1 MHRESS
7 EVIAADLNFA
17 GVEPDAQLDP
27 ERFGGDND
35 GLGAANGASWAV
47 EGDEKAVASYLDLPA
62 TMSAQLPADRSVA
75 RVEQRPPPLVA
86 RRGTR
91 CRRPDDAGR
100 AHRL

>member
-27 ERFGGDND
+27 ELFGGDND

-47 EGDEKAVASYLDLPA
+47 EGDEKAVASYFDLPA
-62 TMSAQLPADRSVA
+62 TMSAQLLADSSVVS
-75 RVEQRPPPLVA
+75 VEQRPPPLVA
-86 RRGTR
+86 ER
-91 CRRPDDAGR
+91 CSRCGR
-100 AHRL
+100 ADDVGE